1 MRFDFISIISKPQHT
16 TKTALITASSI
27 HRFLTFVNATA
38 DGRFRFPAAGEN
50 ATKNCF
56 SRNYPTEPYV
66 PRTMWCE
73 SPYGWPCTCTQFNW
87 GSNCTGMHGWTSQ
100 WRGCDA
106 LDNVLLE
113 NPVSIHFTYN
123 TYLNIAA
130 DLKHPLLMF
139 WCQISQ
145 DTFRG
150 LVESISWWG
159 GAILAAHRGPTA
171 Y

>member
-1 MRFDFISIISKPQHT
+1 MSI
-16 TKTALITASSI
+16 
-27 HRFLTFVNATA
+27 N
-38 DGRFRFPAAGEN
+38 
-50 ATKNCF
+50 
-56 SRNYPTEPYV
+56 
-66 PRTMWCE
+66 
-73 SPYGWPCTCTQFNW
+73 
-87 GSNCTGMHGWTSQ
+87 
-100 WRGCDA
+100 
-106 LDNVLLE
+106 
-113 NPVSIHFTYN
+113 FTYN

-150 LVESISWWG
+150 LVESMSWWG